1 LSPSFDATLTVELK
15 RSPTLIAAL
24 CVMHAGAFAIV
35 WTVPAGAITRAA
47 LVLCVALSAA
57 YVLLRHGR
65 LGGLSKRLAD
75 RFVPRIVSAVEWD
88 RDGNWSL
95 RDSESE
101 QWWPCEL
108 REHWLHPWLVIL
120 RLRPEAGSRALNV
133 LIPADAVAAD
143 AFRRLRAR
151 LRLQTAAA

>member
-1 LSPSFDATLTVELK
+1 
-15 RSPTLIAAL
+15 
-24 CVMHAGAFAIV
+24 MHAGALTIV
-35 WTVPAGAITRAA
+35 WIVPVGAITRAVLA
-47 LVLCVALSAA
+47 LFVAWSAWYALSHVGCFA
-57 YVLLRHGR
+57 R
-65 LGGLSKRLAD
+65 KRWPGWLT
-75 RFVPRIVSAVEWD
+75 PRIVTAIEWD
-88 RDGNWSL
+88 SNGNWSL

-143 AFRRLRAR
+143 AFRRVRAR

>member
-1 LSPSFDATLTVELK
+1 MSTSFDATLTVELK

-35 WTVPAGAITRAA
+35 WIAPAGAITRAA
-47 LVLCVALSAA
+47 LVLCVALSAV
-57 YVLLRHGR
+57 YVLLRYGR
-65 LGGLSKRLAD
+65 LGGLSKRVED
-75 RFVPRIVSAVEWD
+75 RFVQVVSAVEWD
-88 RDGNWSL
+88 SGGNWSL
-95 RDSESE
+95 RYAGSV
-101 QWWPCEL
+101 QWQPCEL
-108 REHWLHPWLVIL
+108 REYWLHPWLVIL
-120 RLRPEAGSRALNV
+120 RLRSDGDGRTLSV